1 MIYPYF
7 FCELC
12 KDKHEL
18 KGKVNCLY
26 NLDQNDWDNFMMFE
40 KCPACES
47 SHFYLQKDFNKILG
61 CGIIIVGIIFVPM
74 TYGLSLAVVALIDWL
89 LYNQVPDSIV
99 CYKCKGEFFGIKV
112 IPKKILPFDHH
123 IAELYEEPS

>member
-1 MIYPYF
+1 MINPYF

-18 KGKVNCLY
+18 NGKVNCLY
-26 NLDQNDWDNFMMFE
+26 NLDQNDWANFMMFE
-40 KCPACES
+40 KCPARES

-99 CYKCKGEFFGIKV
+99 CYKCKSEFFGIKV

>member
-1 MIYPYF
+1 MIKPYF

-18 KGKVNCLY
+18 NGKVNCLY
-26 NLDQNDWDNFMMFE
+26 NLDQNDWANFMMFE

-47 SHFYLQKDFNKILG
+47 SHFYLQKDFNKILA

-99 CYKCKGEFFGIKV
+99 CYKCKGEFFGIKG

-123 IAELYEEPS
+123 TAELYEEPS

>member
-1 MIYPYF
+1 MINPYF

-18 KGKVNCLY
+18 NGKVNCLY
-26 NLDQNDWDNFMMFE
+26 NLDQNEWDNFMKFE

-89 LYNQVPDSIV
+89 LLIKFLIV
-99 CYKCKGEFFGIKV
+99 LFV
-112 IPKKILPFDHH
+112 ISAKASFLG
-123 IAELYEEPS
+123 LR

>member
-1 MIYPYF
+1 MINPYF

-18 KGKVNCLY
+18 NSKVNCLY

-74 TYGLSLAVVALIDWL
+74 TYGLSLAVVAFIDLL

>member
-1 MIYPYF
+1 MINQYF

-18 KGKVNCLY
+18 NGKVNCLY

-40 KCPACES
+40 KCPACKS

-99 CYKCKGEFFGIKV
+99 CYKCKGEFFWIKV

>member
-1 MIYPYF
+1 MIKPYF

-12 KDKHEL
+12 KNKHEL
-18 KGKVNCLY
+18 NGKVNCLY
-26 NLDQNDWDNFMMFE
+26 NLDQNDWANFMMFE

-99 CYKCKGEFFGIKV
+99 CYKCKGEFFGIKG

>member
-1 MIYPYF
+1 MINQYF

-18 KGKVNCLY
+18 NGKVNCLY

-74 TYGLSLAVVALIDWL
+74 TYGLSLAVVAFIDLL